1 MSVPA
6 APPDLQALRAL
17 LEGFFAAQP
26 VQVYLF
32 GSAASGQLCRGSDL
46 DVGVLPLGALPCG
59 WQAELR
65 ERLEESSLLYRVD
78 LIDLSQAP
86 QEFARRV
93 AAEGVRWIG

>member
-17 LEGFFAAQP
+17 LEAFFAARP
-26 VQVYLF
+26 VQIYLF

-46 DVGVLPLGALPCG
+46 DVGVLPCG

-65 ERLEESSLLYRVD
+65 ERLEESSPLYRVD

-86 QEFARRV
+86 PEFAQRV